1 MFKGKYLAGMLTA
14 YIAVFVLC
22 FYFAISPFL
31 HICAMAVCLLVCGLS
46 ILLQDRRIVRDRKR
60 IFLLL
65 LAIVLLVFSFG
76 YSEWFVRTNLNPI
89 SERIDGK
96 PCDIVASVE
105 EKRMLPRTLS
115 AFLKLMGK
123 ESTAVRFWSFRLQE
137 VFRLA
142 MKSRLK
148 A

>member
-65 LAIVLLVFSFG
+65 LAVVLLVFSFG
-76 YSEWFVRTNLNPI
+76 YSEWFAKAKLKPI

-105 EKRMLPRTLS
+105 DIRYEKAYADRDQAEGVYLLP
-115 AFLKLMGK
+115 
-123 ESTAVRFWSFRLQE
+123 
-137 VFRLA
+137 
-142 MKSRLK
+142 
-148 A
+148 